1 MRKRILS
8 VLFTAIFVVSAAL
21 QLYGCGG
28 SGDDLSAGQNDG
40 SSKSFF
46 GLDIPDGTDYGGK
59 TVRVLTTAVVE
70 SASSYQIQPKNNS
83 LYNAETATATISAAA
98 ECTSLV
104 EERLNIKI
112 EEECVVTLSR
122 IGGEM
127 YKRIFNDALSYT
139 SDYLFAMPCVIEAAM
154 LASDGLLYDLKE
166 IPTINLNNEWWCK
179 PFNDTVSIAEHT
191 YFGSNDIGY
200 VSKDATLFVAF
211 NKKMADANRITEKY
225 GYSSL
230 YEMVDNKAWTQDVMY
245 EMARSVYQDLNRNN
259 ICDPGDINGMAGQ
272 VGVIY
277 WNLIAGGEHIV
288 TKDENDYPVLTLKN
302 ERAIDIIEKA
312 QDYFSDPQSG
322 FICADNY
329 FSQSNI
335 PVTDIIVPEFKA
347 DRCLFFYNALL
358 NLDLIRDMESDFGVL
373 PCPLYDNTQENYISN
388 IGAWS
393 ATCVCVPV
401 STVGD
406 DVKLAGLVIEALA
419 AACKEKLNPV
429 YYEQTLQY
437 QISRDEDSMRML
449 DIIFANR
456 TPELAEAYRWGTMT
470 DVLNNMLKAQ
480 SGTFVSAYEAAET
493 ATQKAIDETIA
504 AFSGRDETID

>member
-1 MRKRILS
+1 MKNRILS
-8 VLFTAIFVVSAAL
+8 ILFAVVLAVSAAL
-21 QLYGCGG
+21 PLFGCGE
-28 SGDDLSAGQNDG
+28 SGESTSDG
-40 SSKSFF
+40 RSEESRESFF
-46 GLDIPDGTDYGGK
+46 GLDIPDDADYGGK
-59 TVRVLTTAVVE
+59 TIRVLTTSVTAT
-70 SASSYQIQPKNNS
+70 ASSYQIQPNNNPS
-83 LYNAETATATISAAA
+83 YSAETATATISAAA
-98 ECTSLV
+98 ECTRLV
-104 EERLNIKI
+104 EERLNVNI
-112 EEECVVTLSR
+112 EEECIITLSR

-127 YKRIFNDALSYT
+127 YNRIYSDAMSLT
-139 SDYLFAMPCVIEAAM
+139 ADYLFAMPCVIEAAM
-154 LASDGLLYDLKE
+154 LAKDGLLYDLNE
-166 IPTINLNNEWWCK
+166 VPTINLNNEWWCK
-179 PFNDTVSIAEHT
+179 PFNETVSIAGHT

-211 NKKMADANRITEKY
+211 NKKMADSNRITEKY

-245 EMARSVYQDLNRNN
+245 EMARSVYQDLNNNN

-272 VGVIY
+272 VGVVY

-288 TKDENDYPVLTLKN
+288 TKDKNDYPLLTIKN
-302 ERAIDIIEKA
+302 ERAIGIIEKA

-322 FICADNY
+322 FICADDY

-373 PCPLYDNTQENYISN
+373 PCPLYDKTQENYISN

-393 ATCVCVPV
+393 ATCVCIPV
-401 STVGD
+401 STQND

-429 YYEQTLQY
+429 YYKQTLQY
-437 QISRDEDSMRML
+437 QISRDDDSMRML

-470 DVLNNMLKAQ
+470 DVMNGMLKAQ
-480 SGTFVSAYEAAET
+480 KGTFVSAYEAAEP
-493 ATQKAIDETIA
+493 ATQKAISETIA
-504 AFSGRDETID
+504 AFSERDETID

>member
-1 MRKRILS
+1 MKKRIFTLL
-8 VLFTAIFVVSAAL
+8 VLALLVVSATL
-21 QLYGCGG
+21 PLYGCEETEESSVG
-28 SGDDLSAGQNDG
+28 SQTEVSDG
-40 SSKSFF
+40 SFF
-46 GLDIPDGTDYGGK
+46 GLDIPEGTNYDGK
-59 TVRVLTTAVVE
+59 TVRVLTTSVTETAT
-70 SASSYQIQPKNNS
+70 SYQIQPDNNS
-83 LYNAETATATISAAA
+83 LYNAETATAAITAAA
-98 ECTSLV
+98 ECTRLV
-104 EERLNIKI
+104 EERLNVEI
-112 EEECVVTLSR
+112 EEECIVTLSR

-127 YKRIFNDALSYT
+127 YKRIYNDALSLT
-139 SDYLFAMPCVIEAAM
+139 ADYLFAMPCVIEAAM
-154 LASDGLLYDLKE
+154 LAKDGLLYDLGE
-166 IPTINLNNEWWCK
+166 ISTIDLNNEWWCK
-179 PFNDTVSIAEHT
+179 PFNETCTIAGHT
-191 YFGSNDIGY
+191 YFGSSDIGY

-211 NKKMADANRITEKY
+211 NKKMAETNRITEKY

-245 EMARSVYQDLNRNN
+245 EMAKSVYQDLNNNN
-259 ICDPGDINGMAGQ
+259 ICDPGDVNGMAGQ

-288 TKDENDYPVLTLKN
+288 TKDENDLPVLTLNN
-302 ERAIDIIEKA
+302 ERAVSIINNA

-322 FICADNY
+322 FICADDY
-329 FSQSNI
+329 FSQSKI

-373 PCPLYDNTQENYISN
+373 PCPLYDDTQDNYVSN

-393 ATCVCVPV
+393 ATCICIPT

-406 DVKLAGLVIEALA
+406 DVKLAGLVIEALS

-437 QISRDEDSMRML
+437 QISRDDDSMRML
-449 DIIFANR
+449 DIIFENR

-470 DVLNNMLKAQ
+470 DVLNNMVKAQ
-480 SGTFVSAYEAAET
+480 KGTFVSSYQAAEQ
-493 ATQKAIDETIA
+493 ATQKAIDETIT
-504 AFSGRDETID
+504 AFMERDETID